1 SISKKV
7 VLSHERGAEVALV
20 NADASQM
27 RQVVM
32 NLIMNAS
39 EALGD
44 QSGSVTI
51 RLSEVD
57 VDAEIA
63 SRMYVGED
71 LCAGRHV
78 SLEVTDTGCGMDAES
93 RSKLF
98 DPFFTTKFAGRGLG
112 LASVLGIVRAHGGAI
127 EVRSR
132 LDEGSTFRILLP
144 VAESGVAAHSEDR
157 GAQGQAW
164 RGGETL
170 LVVDDEE
177 IVRDVVKEMLV
188 RKGFTVITAA
198 DGSEAVRIFRSVS
211 KEVDAVLLDL
221 TMPHMDGDEALREM
235 RRLRSDVKA
244 ILWSGHAEQTARER
258 CDEQGQVA
266 LLQKPFDSETLL
278 ETLRAVLASDDRSD
292 G

>member
-1 SISKKV
+1 
-7 VLSHERGAEVALV
+7 LV

-44 QSGSVTI
+44 QDGSVTI
-51 RLSEVD
+51 RVSEVD
-57 VDAEIA
+57 VDEETA

-78 SLEVTDTGCGMDAES
+78 SLEVTDTGCGMDAET

-112 LASVLGIVRAHGGAI
+112 LASVLGIVRAHRGAI
-127 EVRSR
+127 EVRSQP
-132 LDEGSTFRILLP
+132 DEGSTFRILLP
-144 VAESGVAAHSEDR
+144 LAARGVAARPEDR
-157 GAQGQAW
+157 SARGQDW
-164 RGGETL
+164 RGGGTL
-170 LVVDDEE
+170 LVADDEE
-177 IVRDVVKEMLV
+177 IVRAVVKEMLV
-188 RKGFTVITAA
+188 RKGFTVITAE
-198 DGSEAVRIFRSVS
+198 DGREAVHIFRSLS

-221 TMPHMDGDEALREM
+221 TMPQMDGDETLREM
-235 RRLRSDVKA
+235 RRLRPDVKA
-244 ILWSGHAEQTARER
+244 IIWSGHAEQTARER
-258 CDEQGQVA
+258 CDEQGQVS

-278 ETLRAVLASDDRSD
+278 ETLRAVLATDDRSD